1 MTGMT
6 SEREELLTIEEVLA
20 VLRVSRTAFGR
31 WRRQG
36 TGPTIIRQP
45 GGSVRIRRS
54 ARGWWL
60 HTSPHPDG
68 KALAAR
74 DVVTGR
80 RQGVK
85 PGSRGRLARGCER
98 ELKAVWAP
106 ERQDGAHD
114 RYRPGPGVRDPGP
127 ARRRVPRPVSDAAG

>member
-36 TGPTIIRQP
+36 TGPTITRLP
-45 GGSVRIRRS
+45 GGSARIGRS
-54 ARGWWL
+54 ALDWWL
-60 HTSPHPDG
+60 RTSPHPDG

-74 DVVTGR
+74 DVVTL
-80 RQGVK
+80 Q
-85 PGSRGRLARGCER
+85 AAGCE
-98 ELKAVWAP
+98 AG
-106 ERQDGAHD
+106 Q
-114 RYRPGPGVRDPGP
+114 
-127 ARRRVPRPVSDAAG
+127 PRAAGAGMRAGTDDRAGA